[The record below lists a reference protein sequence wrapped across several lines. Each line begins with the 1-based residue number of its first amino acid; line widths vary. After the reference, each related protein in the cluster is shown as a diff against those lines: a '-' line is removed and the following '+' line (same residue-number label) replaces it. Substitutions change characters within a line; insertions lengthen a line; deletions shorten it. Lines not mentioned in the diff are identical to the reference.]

1 MNRYK
6 LLGINVDSISPE
18 EVYENIYQ
26 LTKLDKVTH
35 IVFLDTYLLMK
46 AQFNIELCNYINS
59 AALVIPI
66 SPGIRLG
73 LKFTNRKIEKIYNY
87 FNFIINLLINFTEK
101 KEFIYLLGG
110 DFNIIEKADKN
121 IRDSFPGIRLVG
133 RFHMNYKPEFEK
145 DLITAIKKATP
156 SLILV
161 GKKSPSQEK
170 WIYKK
175 KNSFKKGIF
184 LGVRDFIEIVGGK
197 KKSPSEEIINSGFHK
212 MVSVLTN
219 PFKIFRIFY
228 YIIYVFLLILSK
240 ISKKN

>member
-6 LLGINVDSISPE
+6 LLGINIDSISPD
-18 EVYENIYQ
+18 EVYEYIYQ
-26 LTKLDKVTH
+26 LTKLDKVSH
-35 IVFLDTYLLMK
+35 IVFLDTYLLIK

-66 SPGIRLG
+66 SPGIKLG
-73 LKFTNRKIEKIYNY
+73 LKFINRKVEKIYNY
-87 FNFIINLLINFTEK
+87 FNFTINLLMNFTEK
-101 KEFIYLLGG
+101 KEFIYILGG
-110 DFNIIEKADKN
+110 DQRIIDKADKN

-133 RFHMNYKPEFEK
+133 RFHMNYKTEFEK

-161 GKKSPSQEK
+161 GKKSPKQEK

-175 KNSFKKGIF
+175 KNNFKKGIF

-197 KKSPSEEIINSGFHK
+197 KKSPSDEIINSGFRK
-212 MVSVLTN
+212 MISIIIN
-219 PFKIFRIFY
+219 PFRLLRIIY

-240 ISKKN
+240 ISKRQ